1 MAMGLPAGIPATYV
15 CTDEVFLGHK
25 PLGEHPERPER
36 LSAITTALL
45 ASDLRGRYRELA
57 PRRAT
62 PEELQRVHSEDYLHD
77 LWKRMG
83 ELAPKASGWLDP
95 DTYYGPG
102 TYEAALQ
109 AAGGTVDLALRIL
122 RSERDNGFALVRPP
136 GHHASRSRAMGFC
149 LLNNIAIA
157 AGAARAKGARVA
169 IVDFDVHHGNG
180 TEEIF
185 SGSGGQL
192 FISVHQFPF
201 YPGTGAATAVGEG
214 QGKGQIINIPL
225 PESSGGAEYRLAF
238 KKVVLPALRRFAP
251 DLILISAGFDAHARD
266 PLAGMALVEEDYAQ
280 LTHMLLQVQPRV
292 CAVLEGGY
300 QLDALASSVVA
311 MLRVLID
318 PAGYV
323 PSGHDAGQVA
333 MDGARV
339 MVSEVQKLHGL

>member
-1 MAMGLPAGIPATYV
+1 
-15 CTDEVFLGHK
+15 
-25 PLGEHPERPER
+25 
-36 LSAITTALL
+36 
-45 ASDLRGRYRELA
+45 
-57 PRRAT
+57 
-62 PEELQRVHSEDYLHD
+62 
-77 LWKRMG
+77 
-83 ELAPKASGWLDP
+83 
-95 DTYYGPG
+95 
-102 TYEAALQ
+102 
-109 AAGGTVDLALRIL
+109 
-122 RSERDNGFALVRPP
+122 
-136 GHHASRSRAMGFC
+136 MGFC

-157 AGAARAKGARVA
+157 AAAARAKGARVA